1 MFGAL
6 HIALSA
12 YRSTG
17 ILKRSPWKGMM
28 VISLTQFQSNIQMW
42 NTLCHSRFWESL
54 TVRMPKIISRQPM
67 TICTWKRLCSCKG
80 FSWTKKHTWQESSCC
95 VYLRM
100 FCWAKS
106 HTLYNEERMGAISI
120 LKSPMR
126 MMFTQ
131 QTWVVLTKLTSFTH
145 FIPLVIPLE
154 NGIGTFFGFYSA
166 FQSAMGSFMNQ
177 FFILPM
183 EKESAWWSALYLI
196 WRKKLINGFSQR
208 KRRQRSQEAQ
218 SRSVAREEHKS
229 VHAEGRKRKCVQ
241 WQRHL

>member
-12 YRSTG
+12 YMTNSTLSYG
-17 ILKRSPWKGMM
+17 SIEILKRSPSKGML

-54 TVRMPKIISRQPM
+54 TVRMPKIILRQPM

-80 FSWTKKHTWQESSCC
+80 LSWTRKHTKQESSCC
-95 VYLRM
+95 FYLQM

-106 HTLYNEERMGAISI
+106 HALYNKERMSVISI
-120 LKSPMR
+120 LKSPMQ
-126 MMFTQ
+126 MIFTQ

-154 NGIGTFFGFYSA
+154 NGIGTFFGFYLT

-177 FFILPM
+177 FFTLPM
-183 EKESAWWSALYLI
+183 EKESARWSALGLI
-196 WRKKLINGFSQR
+196 WRKN
-208 KRRQRSQEAQ
+208 
-218 SRSVAREEHKS
+218 
-229 VHAEGRKRKCVQ
+229 
-241 WQRHL
+241 